1 MPSAQDCPYFILDR
15 GKVTQVIADISPV
28 NPGLISVDLPAP
40 NPFSITP
47 TKARLPDST
56 GLYLRVR
63 VLLI

>member
-15 GKVTQVIADISPV
+15 GKIAQAIAGIPPV
-28 NPGLISVDLPAP
+28 DAGLISVGPPAS
-40 NPFSITP
+40 NPFSIIH
-47 TKARLPDST
+47 AEIRLLDSA